1 MVGAAVIGGVGTA
14 VAGSE
19 AAGATKSATN
29 AAITEQNSALA
40 QQQQLNAPYNQL
52 GQSAIP
58 QLQSLLGI
66 TPAGTSPATAQ
77 ANSAAQLS
85 ALRNTPGYQFQQQ
98 EGTTNTLNSANAS
111 GLLNSGN
118 TLTGLSEFNQGLAD
132 TTFQQAVGNAQ
143 NTVNTGQAAA
153 TNQAANIG
161 SAANNISNATIA
173 QGNTLAGID
182 ANTIAGI
189 TKSIGGAANNATTLN
204 TLQGLNGGGG
214 GAYNP
219 YLTDVIQGQSA
230 NEVNNAFGSPELIAP
245 S

>member
-1 MVGAAVIGGVGTA
+1 VIGGVGTA

-29 AAITEQNSALA
+29 AAIA
-40 QQQQLNAPYNQL
+40 QQQSALTQQQALNAPYNQL

-66 TPAGTSPATAQ
+66 TPAGTPSTPGAAPS
-77 ANSAAQLS
+77 ASSAASLA
-85 ALRNTPGYQFQQQ
+85 ALRGTPGYQFQQQ
-98 EGTTNTLNSANAS
+98 EGTTNTLNTQNAS

-189 TKSIGGAANNATTLN
+189 TKSVGGAANNATTLN

-230 NEVNNAFGSPELIAP
+230 NEVNNEFGSPALIAP